1 MQKKKSY
8 MNISNILSEGFFEKI
23 LNIILVNPA
32 LKKNKKFQGKLKK
45 LNTSVEDLEKMMNA
59 ELKSI
64 NPKAK
69 KINLKQYNLKDFR

>member
-8 MNISNILSEGFFEKI
+8 MDTSNILNEGFFEKI
-23 LNIILVNPA
+23 LNVILVNPA

-69 KINLKQYNLKDFR
+69 KINLKQYKLKDFK